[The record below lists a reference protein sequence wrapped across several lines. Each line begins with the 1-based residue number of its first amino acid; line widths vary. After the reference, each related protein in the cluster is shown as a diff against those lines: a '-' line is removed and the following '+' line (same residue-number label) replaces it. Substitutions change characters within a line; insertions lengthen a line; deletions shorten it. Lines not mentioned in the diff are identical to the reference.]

1 MTIKE
6 FADKYNVPYHLVY
19 ESTYKVPSYSTIRK
33 EREYPEDGLF
43 RETERIIEA
52 RLEKHGKM
60 YRQALDAFINLQR
73 RKEGSL
79 EMPHL
84 R

>member
-6 FADKYNVPYHLVY
+6 FAEKYNVPYHLVY

-33 EREYPEDGLF
+33 DREYPEDGLF

-52 RLEKHGKM
+52 RMNKHKKL
-60 YRQALDAFINLQR
+60 YQQARQAFVNL
-73 RKEGSL
+73 RKEGC
-79 EMPHL
+79 P
-84 R
+84 

>member
-6 FADKYNVPYHLVY
+6 FAEKYKVPYHLVY

-33 EREYPEDGLF
+33 DREYPEDGLF

-52 RLEKHGKM
+52 RMNRHKEL
-60 YRQALDAFINLQR
+60 YQQARKAFMNL
-73 RKEGSL
+73 RKEGC
-79 EMPHL
+79 P
-84 R
+84 

>member
-6 FADKYNVPYHLVY
+6 FAEKYDVPYHLVY

-33 EREYPEDGLF
+33 DREYPEDGLF

-52 RLEKHGKM
+52 RMNRHKEL
-60 YRQALDAFINLQR
+60 YQQARKAFMNL
-73 RKEGSL
+73 RKGGC
-79 EMPHL
+79 P
-84 R
+84 